1 MHRWEN
7 RLENK
12 VAIVTGGAAGI
23 GAATALRL
31 AAEGASVAIGDI
43 NRVGAEAVADRIMNE
58 GGRAIALGCDIS
70 DETSVKILVQS
81 AVEVFGKID
90 CLFANAADMSL
101 IPADQDA
108 LSISLDV
115 FDATLFIDLRG
126 QLLCTR
132 AVIPEMLKHG
142 RGAIIYTSSEASC
155 MGEPV
160 RVSYAIAK
168 AGVEALMRHVSTRWG
183 HNHITANVIAP
194 GYVLTE
200 TTKAAVSAEELARI
214 EQETPIARLGD
225 PDDIA
230 AMVALL
236 ASKDGE
242 WVTGQV
248 LHVNGGVM
256 QAK

>member
-1 MHRWEN
+1 MR

-12 VAIVTGGAAGI
+12 VAIVTGGAGGI
-23 GAATALRL
+23 GAGAALRL
-31 AAEGASVAIGDI
+31 ASEGAAVAIGDI
-43 NRVGAEAVADRIMNE
+43 NSKGAKAIAHRIMDE
-58 GGRAIALGCDIS
+58 GGKAIALACDIS
-70 DETSVKILVQS
+70 DEKSVKTLVKS
-81 AVEVFGKID
+81 AAEVFGGVD

-108 LSISLDV
+108 LSISLDI
-115 FDATLFIDLRG
+115 FDATLAVDLRG

-132 AVIPEMLKHG
+132 AVIPEMLKRG
-142 RGAIIYTSSEASC
+142 GGAIIYTSSAATC

-183 HNHITANVIAP
+183 HDHITANVIAP

-200 TTKAAVSAEELARI
+200 TTRAAMSLEDLAHI
-214 EQETPIARLGD
+214 EQETPAARLGC
-225 PDDIA
+225 PEDIA

-248 LHVNGGVM
+248 LHVNGGVIK
-256 QAK
+256 AK